1 MDFLR
6 RVMLEFLEDPF
17 PDKSDDDTCKVASV
31 SNLVEPNTEQKKE
44 IWLRLDNPLIFI
56 IVTIVASVIAGIIP
70 VLIKC

>member
-1 MDFLR
+1 
-6 RVMLEFLEDPF
+6 MLEFLEDPF
-17 PDKSDDDTCKVASV
+17 PDKSDDDAGKVASV